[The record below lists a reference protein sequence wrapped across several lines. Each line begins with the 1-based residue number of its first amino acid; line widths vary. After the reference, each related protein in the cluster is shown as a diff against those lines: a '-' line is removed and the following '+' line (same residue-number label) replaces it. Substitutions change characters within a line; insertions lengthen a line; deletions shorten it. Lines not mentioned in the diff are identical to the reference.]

1 MDYMI
6 VRSDNISGLEEKVR
20 SEMKSGWK
28 PIGGVMIETQDFE
41 TKYKLFFQAMTKGIW
56 LRFYILGFKFNQNIP
71 N

>member
-41 TKYKLFFQAMTKGIW
+41 TKYKLFFKQ
-56 LRFYILGFKFNQNIP
+56 
-71 N
+71 